1 MQKIKKLFFSFGFCI
16 CAVLSFGQNKMKTK
30 IVILIFFFSSLPFL
44 VKAQSLANS
53 SSKLDA
59 RLNKEKIFA
68 ETQRKTFNITS
79 WAGANITE
87 LISKWGN
94 FTRKNETPNGYIV
107 YIYETRYSGNGGKY
121 EPGYIVS
128 DQFGNIVH
136 QEASKDNTYSY
147 DFTDFYDFYVGQNN
161 LIVKVNI
168 GTR

>member
-1 MQKIKKLFFSFGFCI
+1 MFRMKKITL
-16 CAVLSFGQNKMKTK
+16 
-30 IVILIFFFSSLPFL
+30 ILLCFLLHFL

-53 SSKLDA
+53 NSKLDA

-79 WAGANITE
+79 WAGANIAE
-87 LISKWGN
+87 LINKWGN
-94 FTRKNETPNGYIV
+94 YTKKTETPNGYTI
-107 YIYETRYSGNGGKY
+107 YSYETRYSGNGGKY
-121 EPGYIVS
+121 EPGYVVT
-128 DQFGNIVH
+128 DQFGNILH
-136 QEASKDNTYSY
+136 QESARDNTYSY

>member
-1 MQKIKKLFFSFGFCI
+1 
-16 CAVLSFGQNKMKTK
+16 MKTK

>member
-1 MQKIKKLFFSFGFCI
+1 MVIINLFK
-16 CAVLSFGQNKMKTK
+16 KMKTK

>member
-1 MQKIKKLFFSFGFCI
+1 
-16 CAVLSFGQNKMKTK
+16 MKTK
-30 IVILIFFFSSLPFL
+30 IIILILIFSSHHFL
-44 VKAQSLANS
+44 VKAQSIANN
-53 SSKLDA
+53 SSKLNA

-68 ETQRKTFNITS
+68 TSQRKIFNITS
-79 WAGANITE
+79 WAGTNITE
-87 LISKWGN
+87 LINKWGN

-107 YIYETRYSGNGGKY
+107 YTYETRYSGNGGKY

-147 DFTDFYDFYVGQNN
+147 DFTDFYDFYVDQNGV
-161 LIVKVNI
+161 IIKVNT

>member
-1 MQKIKKLFFSFGFCI
+1 MVIINLFK
-16 CAVLSFGQNKMKTK
+16 KMKTK

-147 DFTDFYDFYVGQNN
+147 DFTDFYDFYVDQNGV
-161 LIVKVNI
+161 IIKVNT

>member
-1 MQKIKKLFFSFGFCI
+1 MVIINLFK
-16 CAVLSFGQNKMKTK
+16 KMKTK
-30 IVILIFFFSSLPFL
+30 IVILIFFFSSLLFL

-68 ETQRKTFNITS
+68 ETHRKTFNITS

-87 LISKWGN
+87 LINKWGN
-94 FTRKNETPNGYIV
+94 FTKKNETPNGYTV

-121 EPGYIVS
+121 EPGYVVT
-128 DQFGNIVH
+128 DQFGNILH
-136 QEASKDNTYSY
+136 QEVSKDNRYSY
-147 DFTDFYDFYVGQNN
+147 DFTDFYDFYVDKNN
-161 LIVKVNI
+161 VIVKVNI

>member
-1 MQKIKKLFFSFGFCI
+1 MFRMKKITL
-16 CAVLSFGQNKMKTK
+16 
-30 IVILIFFFSSLPFL
+30 ILLCFLLHFL

-87 LISKWGN
+87 LINKWGN
-94 FTRKNETPNGYIV
+94 YTKKTETPNGYTI
-107 YIYETRYSGNGGKY
+107 YSYETRYSGNGGKY
-121 EPGYIVS
+121 EPGYLVT
-128 DQFGNIVH
+128 DQFGNILH
-136 QEASKDNTYSY
+136 QESAKDNTNSY
-147 DFTDFYDFYVGQNN
+147 DFTDFYDFYVAQNN

>member
-1 MQKIKKLFFSFGFCI
+1 MVIINLFK
-16 CAVLSFGQNKMKTK
+16 KMKTK

-68 ETQRKTFNITS
+68 EIQRKTFNITS
-79 WAGANITE
+79 WAGVNITE
-87 LISKWGN
+87 LINKWGN
-94 FTRKNETPNGYIV
+94 YTKKNEIPNGYTI
-107 YIYETRYSGNGGKY
+107 YSYETRYSGNGGKY
-121 EPGYIVS
+121 EPGYVVT
-128 DQFGNIVH
+128 DQFGNILH
-136 QEASKDNTYSY
+136 QESAKDNTYSY

>member
-1 MQKIKKLFFSFGFCI
+1 
-16 CAVLSFGQNKMKTK
+16 MKTK

-121 EPGYIVS
+121 EPGYVVT
-128 DQFGNIVH
+128 DQFGNILH
-136 QEASKDNTYSY
+136 QESAKDNTYSY

>member
-1 MQKIKKLFFSFGFCI
+1 
-16 CAVLSFGQNKMKTK
+16 MKTK
-30 IVILIFFFSSLPFL
+30 IVILIFFFSSLPFM

-87 LISKWGN
+87 FISKWGN

>member
-1 MQKIKKLFFSFGFCI
+1 
-16 CAVLSFGQNKMKTK
+16 MKTK

-53 SSKLDA
+53 KSKLDA
-59 RLNKEKIFA
+59 RLNKEKTFA

-136 QEASKDNTYSY
+136 QEASKDNTYSC